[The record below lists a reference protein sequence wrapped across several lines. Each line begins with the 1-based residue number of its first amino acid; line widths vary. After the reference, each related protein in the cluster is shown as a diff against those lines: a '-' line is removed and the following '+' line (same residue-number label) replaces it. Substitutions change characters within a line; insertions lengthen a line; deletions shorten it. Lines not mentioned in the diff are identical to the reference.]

1 MLDMKIICTL
11 LGLLMIKEVD
21 AFFTAPARSR
31 QQCVQLNGF
40 RPGYADDLEQ
50 LKRTWE
56 VEMNGDCVDI
66 NAVSQI
72 VDDDIQKSR
81 DEKQKTEERIVAL
94 KADMEF
100 KAEQRLKNN
109 QALTLEV
116 Q

>member
-1 MLDMKIICTL
+1 MLDMKTVGTL
-11 LGLLMIKEVD
+11 LAVLMTKDAD

-31 QQCVQLNGF
+31 QCLQLFGF
-40 RPGYADDLEQ
+40 RPGYADELEQ

-72 VDDDIQKSR
+72 VDDDIQKSSE
-81 DEKQKTEERIVAL
+81 EKKKNEARIAAL
-94 KADMEF
+94 KSDMEF
-100 KAEQRLKNN
+100 KAELQVKNN
-109 QALTLEV
+109 QALTIEL